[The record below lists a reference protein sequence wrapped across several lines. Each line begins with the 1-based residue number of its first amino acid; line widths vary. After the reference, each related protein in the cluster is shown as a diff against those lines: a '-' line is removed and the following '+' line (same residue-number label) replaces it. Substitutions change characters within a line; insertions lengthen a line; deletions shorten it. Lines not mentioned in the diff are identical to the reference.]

1 VVTIPQ
7 KKEAAEIMI
16 GTGYSERRTCDVLG
30 LNRSTWRY
38 EARPK
43 NDDELR
49 AEIREL
55 AFKHRRF
62 GYRRITAKIR
72 KKKCVN
78 PKKVYRIYTEEGLK
92 VRRKKK
98 KRLAHK
104 RGPMILPS
112 SPNKRW
118 SMDFMSDSLYDG
130 RRFRTLN
137 VVDDFTRECLAME
150 VDFSLPSARVTRT
163 LERLFWC
170 YGKPEQITCDN
181 GPEFRSKHT
190 QKWAEKQ
197 NISLDYIEPGKPIQN
212 AFVES
217 FNGKVRD
224 ECLSENWFTSLQDAR
239 DITEQWRVHYNTD
252 RPHSSLNYRTPMEVR
267 QSWQSPRRA
276 V

>member
-1 VVTIPQ
+1 MVTVQQ

-16 GTGYSERRTCDVLG
+16 TAGLTERSSCRLLDLS
-30 LNRSTWRY
+30 RSTRRY
-38 EARPK
+38 VAHEK
-43 NDDELR
+43 NDAELR
-49 AEIREL
+49 EEIREL

-62 GYRRITAKIR
+62 GYRRITAKLR
-72 KKKCVN
+72 KKRIVN
-78 PKKVYRIYTEEGLK
+78 PKKVYRIYTEENLK
-92 VRRKKK
+92 VRRKHR
-98 KRLAHK
+98 KRLGHK
-104 RGPMILPS
+104 RGPLTLPT

-118 SMDFMSDSLYDG
+118 SMDFMSDSLYCG

-137 VVDDFTRECLAME
+137 VVDDYTRECLAME

-170 YGKPEQITCDN
+170 FGKPEQITCDN

-190 QKWAEKQ
+190 QKWAKKH
-197 NISLDYIEPGKPIQN
+197 NVTLDYIEPGKPIQN

-224 ECLSENWFTSLQDAR
+224 ECLSENWFTSIQEAR
-239 DITEQWRVHYNTD
+239 EITEEWRVHYNTD
-252 RPHSSLNYRTPMEVR
+252 RPHSSLNYQTPMEVR
-267 QSWQSPRRA
+267 QKSMLNQA

>member
-1 VVTIPQ
+1 MVTVQQ
-7 KKEAAEIMI
+7 KKEAAEIMVTA
-16 GTGYSERRTCDVLG
+16 GLSERNSCRLLDLS
-30 LNRSTWRY
+30 RSTRRY
-38 EARPK
+38 LPREK
-43 NDDELR
+43 DDSELR
-49 AEIREL
+49 NEIREL

-62 GYRRITAKIR
+62 GYCRITAKIR
-72 KKKCVN
+72 KKKVVN
-78 PKKVYRIYTEEGLK
+78 PKKVYRIYTEENLK
-92 VRRKKK
+92 VRRKQR

-104 RGPMILPS
+104 RGPLTLPT

-137 VVDDFTRECLAME
+137 VVDDYTRECLAIE

-197 NISLDYIEPGKPIQN
+197 NVTLDYIEPGKPIQN

-224 ECLSENWFTSLQDAR
+224 ECLSENRFTSLQEAC

-252 RPHSSLNYRTPMEVR
+252 RPHSSLNYQTPTEVR
-267 QSWQSPRRA
+267 QKSKLIEA